1 MLLLSNILIVVFC
14 LLFWSSL
21 AKSGTF
27 GKWIYEMPRRRCNYN
42 DDDDDNNSNNSNNN
56 IVGCGAG

>member
-1 MLLLSNILIVVFC
+1 